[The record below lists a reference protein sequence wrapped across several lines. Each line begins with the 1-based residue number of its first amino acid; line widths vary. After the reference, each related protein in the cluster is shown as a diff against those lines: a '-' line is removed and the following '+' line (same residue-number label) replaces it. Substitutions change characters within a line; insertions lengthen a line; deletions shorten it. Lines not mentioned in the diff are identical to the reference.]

1 MSNIPPPLDNSLSK
15 PLEDLSIGL
24 NSRKDSNNNTL
35 PFFAYIITID
45 NNNNLISMA
54 IDDTTQL
61 VDIPTTHPT
70 LIPPN
75 DSTSIESLIKTHIS
89 DKLKTLYTQSNDSI
103 VSQYSPVVPRFTAQI
118 PSPPAQLPPRRFNAP
133 RSLPVNT
140 TAESDTTLNSN
151 SNSESDLGLNNLY
164 GNEDTSNSNSESDL
178 GLNNLYGNEDTSNSN
193 SNISSLSQ
201 SKIGGSSKSIKKRR
215 QRKKDRKTK
224 RRTKK

>member
-1 MSNIPPPLDNSLSK
+1 MSNIPLPLDNSLSK

-45 NNNNLISMA
+45 NNNNNNLISMA

-61 VDIPTTHPT
+61 VDIPITHPT

-89 DKLKTLYTQSNDSI
+89 DKLKTLYTQSNNSI
-103 VSQYSPVVPRFTAQI
+103 DSQYSTVVPRSTAQN
-118 PSPPAQLPPRRFNAP
+118 PSPPAQLPPLRFNAP
-133 RSLPVNT
+133 RNLPVNT
-140 TAESDTTLNSN
+140 TDVINPDSETTLNSSSSSIQNQDDN
-151 SNSESDLGLNNLY
+151 STNSSTLGLNNLY
-164 GNEDTSNSNSESDL
+164 RNEDTSNSDSI
-178 GLNNLYGNEDTSNSN
+178 
-193 SNISSLSQ
+193 ISSLSQ

-215 QRKKDRKTK
+215 QRKKERKTK
-224 RRTKK
+224 RRTRK